1 MVYRWKL
8 ENLVSLLNK
17 CQRHVLSFTG
27 FFMDCFFFY
36 LLLTQLRWANE
47 LVLIF
52 TLKTLSGELDTC
64 CAIFLTVSSLSDSPS
79 EVTAQ
84 LASSIC
90 RFSELLVESSPS
102 PLKDVE
108 WSLVLFSSSE
118 RQPSELSVEQYDLR
132 FLFAC
137 SYSLT
142 SPSSSDQE
150 SSEFY
155 YKSNIIIIKSR
166 GVKEVHKW
174 KPKA

>member
-1 MVYRWKL
+1 MVKSWKL
-8 ENLVSLLNK
+8 ENLALLLNK
-17 CQRHVLSFTG
+17 FQRHVFEFYRSFFLG
-27 FFMDCFFFY
+27 LVCFFY
-36 LLLTQLRWANE
+36 LLLTQLRWATE
-47 LVLIF
+47 LVLII

-90 RFSELLVESSPS
+90 RFFELFVESNLS

-108 WSLVLFSSSE
+108 WSLVLFSSSD

-150 SSEFY
+150 SSEFC
-155 YKSNIIIIKSR
+155 YKSNIIIMK
-166 GVKEVHKW
+166 
-174 KPKA
+174 